1 MGKILT
7 ESIKQDEIEK
17 LAKLANIN
25 LTQNEQYIYSKEL
38 SKIINYNVD
47 HLNRFN
53 TNKIKPTA
61 HTSGIETVLRTDTT
75 EPGLSNEEAVKNSK
89 TAYKGFFKSRHVF
102 SNK

>member
-17 LAKLANIN
+17 LANLANIN
-25 LTQNEQYIYSKEL
+25 ITQDEQYIYAKDL
-38 SKIINYNVD
+38 NKIINYNVD
-47 HLNRFN
+47 HLNKFN

-61 HTSGIETVLRTDTT
+61 HTSGIENVLRTDTT
-75 EPGLSNEEAVKNSK
+75 EPGLSNDEAVKNSK